1 MKLKIGIFDSGIGGF
16 TILNSLLKTRKDV
29 EVFYLAD
36 TKRIPYG
43 NKNFK
48 EIRIIANE
56 ICTFFEDKNL
66 DALLIACNTT
76 NACALDI
83 LKNNLRIPCFD
94 LINSVSEIVNK
105 QIIGVL
111 ATQTTVRTS
120 YYKNAISSKKE
131 NLKIFQQECPKLVS
145 EIEREKL
152 NFSKLNYLL
161 DLYLRPLLKKNV
173 QELILGCSHYPLIYD
188 FLRKKIDS
196 NIKIIDPS
204 EALIKNFNESFAIP
218 KTDCYE
224 STSYENVNFFVTSKK
239 EDFSKKVSIWLEINK
254 EIRLV
259 NLRSNV

>member
-1 MKLKIGIFDSGIGGF
+1 VKLKVGIFDSGIGGF

-36 TKRIPYG
+36 TKRIPFG
-43 NKNFK
+43 NRNFE
-48 EIRIIANE
+48 EIRLIAKE

-83 LKNNLRIPCFD
+83 LEKDLKIPCFD

-105 QIIGVL
+105 QIVGIL
-111 ATQTTVRTS
+111 ATQTTVKSS
-120 YYKNAISSKKE
+120 YYKKVISSKKG
-131 NLKIFQQECPKLVS
+131 NLKIFQKECPEFVL
-145 EIEREKL
+145 EIEKEKL
-152 NFSKLNYLL
+152 DFFKLNNLSDMYLK
-161 DLYLRPLLKKNV
+161 PLLNKNIE
-173 QELILGCSHYPLIYD
+173 ELILGCSHYPLIYD
-188 FLRKKIDS
+188 FLRKKLDS

-204 EALIKNFNESFAIP
+204 LALVKKFNESFAIQ
-218 KTDCYE
+218 KTSCYE
-224 STSYENVNFFVTSKK
+224 SLSYENVEFFVTSEK
-239 EDFSKKVSIWLEINK
+239 DVFFKKVKFWFEINK

>member
-16 TILNSLLKTRKDV
+16 TILNSLLKIRKDV

-36 TKRIPYG
+36 TKRLPFG
-43 NKNFK
+43 NKNHNEIRLIAK
-48 EIRIIANE
+48 EICN
-56 ICTFFEDKNL
+56 FFEDKNL

-94 LINSVSEIVNK
+94 LINSVSEIVDK

-111 ATQTTVRTS
+111 ATQTTVRSS
-120 YYKNAISSKKE
+120 YYKKAIIAKKK
-131 NLKIFQQECPKLVS
+131 NTIIFQQECPEFVS
-145 EIEREKL
+145 EIEKEKL
-152 NFSKLNYLL
+152 NIDKLNSLSY
-161 DLYLRPLLKKNV
+161 LYLRPLIKRNIE
-173 QELILGCSHYPLIYD
+173 ELILGCSHYPLIYD
-188 FLRKKIDS
+188 FLRKKLNS

-204 EALIKNFNESFAIP
+204 LALIKKFNESFAIP
-218 KTDCYE
+218 KTDRYE
-224 STSYENVNFFVTSKK
+224 SISFENIKFFVTS
-239 EDFSKKVSIWLEINK
+239 ERDEFSNKVKFWLGINK

>member
-36 TKRIPYG
+36 TKRMPFG
-43 NKNFK
+43 CKNFK
-48 EIRIIANE
+48 EIRLIAKE
-56 ICTFFEDKNL
+56 ICNFFVDKNL
-66 DALLIACNTT
+66 DALLVACNTT

-83 LKNNLRIPCFD
+83 LEDNLKVPCFD

-111 ATQTTVRTS
+111 ATQTTVGTS
-120 YYKNAISSKKE
+120 YYKKAINAKKE
-131 NLKIFQQECPKLVS
+131 NTIIFQQECPEFVS
-145 EIEREKL
+145 EIEKEKL
-152 NFSKLNYLL
+152 NLDKLNSLSYS
-161 DLYLRPLLKKNV
+161 YLRPLINKNIE
-173 QELILGCSHYPLIYD
+173 ELILGCSHYPLIYD
-188 FLRKKIDS
+188 FLRKKLDS

-204 EALIKNFNESFAIP
+204 VALIKKFNDSFATP
-218 KTDCYE
+218 KNARYK
-224 STSYENVNFFVTSKK
+224 SISFGNIKFFVTSERDK
-239 EDFSKKVSIWLEINK
+239 FSNKVKFWLGFNK

>member
-36 TKRIPYG
+36 TKRIPFG
-43 NKNFK
+43 NKNFE
-48 EIRIIANE
+48 EIRLIAKD

-66 DALLIACNTT
+66 DAVLIACNTT

-83 LKNNLRIPCFD
+83 LENKLRIPCFD

-105 QIIGVL
+105 QIIGIL
-111 ATQTTVRTS
+111 ATQTTVRS
-120 YYKNAISSKKE
+120 LYYKNAINSKKE
-131 NLKIFQQECPKLVS
+131 NLKIFQKECPEFVS
-145 EIEREKL
+145 EIEKEKL
-152 NFSKLNYLL
+152 DFVKLNNLS
-161 DLYLRPLLKKNV
+161 DLYLKPLLNNNI

-188 FLRKKIDS
+188 FLRKKLDP
-196 NIKIIDPS
+196 NIRIIDPS
-204 EALIKNFNESFAIP
+204 VALIKKFNESFAFP
-218 KTDCYE
+218 KTDRYE
-224 STSYENVNFFVTSKK
+224 RISYENVEFFVTSKTD
-239 EDFSKKVSIWLEINK
+239 EFSNKVKFWLGINK

>member
-29 EVFYLAD
+29 EIFYLAD

-43 NKNFK
+43 DKNYK
-48 EIRIIANE
+48 EIRIIARE

-83 LKNNLRIPCFD
+83 LENNLRIPCFD

-105 QIIGVL
+105 KIIGVF
-111 ATQTTVRTS
+111 ATQTTVRSS
-120 YYKNAISSKKE
+120 YYKKAINAKKE
-131 NLKIFQQECPKLVS
+131 NTIIFQQECPKFVS
-145 EIEREKL
+145 EIEKEKL
-152 NFSKLNYLL
+152 NLDKLNSLSE
-161 DLYLRPLLKKNV
+161 LYLRPLINKNIE
-173 QELILGCSHYPLIYD
+173 ELILGCSHYPLIYD
-188 FLRKKIDS
+188 LLRKKINS

-204 EALIKNFNESFAIP
+204 EALIKKFNESFAIP
-218 KTDCYE
+218 KTYRYE
-224 STSYENVNFFVTSKK
+224 SISSENVKFFVTS
-239 EDFSKKVSIWLEINK
+239 ERNEFSNKVKFWLGINK